1 VRTRPWDEVQAVI
14 DKLAPLTRADL
25 LPQALFDKEGSSKD
39 AEKAMEEKLAQYE
52 PGTNGERLRSINSL
66 MKRAVLQN
74 GSRDVSA
81 ILFVSLCRACGL
93 GTRLVVNLQ
102 AVPWRAEKVVPKKMS
117 GETKGGRT
125 VASRQGNGD
134 DDEDEDS
141 MEEVEIP
148 DPASNPGGPGAVM
161 DKIKAK
167 REKNAIRQAGRR
179 RHQDPADVYRLKKP
193 KPAPQTPG
201 GVIKKTKPKLGKSS
215 SIY

>member
-1 VRTRPWDEVQAVI
+1 MTSEGLFTQ
-14 DKLAPLTRADL
+14 KLDS
-25 LPQALFDKEGSSKD
+25 KE
-39 AEKAMEEKLAQYE
+39 AEKAMDAKLALYE
-52 PGTNGERLRSINSL
+52 PGANGERLRSINSL

-125 VASRQGNGD
+125 VASRQGNGE
-134 DDEDEDS
+134 DDEDDDS
-141 MEEVEIP
+141 MEEVPIP
-148 DPASNPGGPGAVM
+148 DPTKGLGGPGAVM

-167 REKNAIRQAGRR
+167 RDKTAIRQAGKRR
-179 RHQDPADVYRLKKP
+179 QQDPADVYRLKKP
-193 KPAPQTPG
+193 KLAPQTTG
-201 GVIKKTKPKLGKSS
+201 GVIKKTKPKLGRCGSCFT
-215 SIY
+215 